1 MESLRV
7 TVVQVGRLGD
17 GGLDSV
23 KELVVRLAREAGVGD
38 IVFLPENWLSGRPID
53 VSAFERV
60 VFELY
65 ELLGSSV
72 AGGLQYVVDV
82 DGVVRSVGLAVID
95 GSLVRVCEKMHPSKA
110 TGERG
115 RVEPGRL
122 VGPFSVKGWVVGC
135 VACVDIFYPEVSRAL
150 VARGAQVIYNPASI
164 PGNRVE
170 LWRSAV
176 RVRGVENVVYSIGV
190 NATGN
195 VYPDGRVTTG
205 GSVAYSPWGKTILS
219 LHDQPSAST
228 VELNVE
234 RIREAMERW
243 AFREDFERY
252 YRRLYVEFQLPGGYL
267 S

>member
-1 MESLRV
+1 LESLRV

-17 GGLDSV
+17 GSFDSV

-38 IVFLPENWLSGRPID
+38 IVFLPENWMSGRPVD
-53 VSAFERV
+53 VGVFEKV

-72 AGGLQYVVDV
+72 AGGLQHVVDD
-82 DGVVRSVGLAVID
+82 DGFVRSVGLAVIE
-95 GSLVRVCEKMHPSKA
+95 GSLIRVCEKLYPSKA

-115 RVEPGRL
+115 RVKPGRL
-122 VGPFSVKGWVVGC
+122 VEPFSVKGWVVGC
-135 VACVDIFYPEVSRAL
+135 IACVDIFYPEVSRAL
-150 VARGAQVIYNPASI
+150 VARGAHIIYNPASI

-176 RVRGVENVVYSIGV
+176 RIRGVENVVYSIGV

-195 VYPDGRVTTG
+195 VYPDGRVTMG
-205 GSVAYSPWGKTILS
+205 GSVAYSPWGKMLLS

-234 RIREAMERW
+234 RLREAVERW